1 MVNSGIDSSKNV
13 YPVLVD
19 SSGRQI
25 VTSIDT
31 YTKVQKYVALST
43 TGETTLWD
51 PTSGTKFVLTDIAV
65 SASAAGTCTLRDGTA
80 GTTLW
85 IACLAANG
93 GFVLDLQTP
102 IQSSTANNN
111 LTGQASAVTQYVLV
125 TGYEV

>member
-1 MVNSGIDSSKNV
+1 MVNSGVDGSRNV
-13 YPVLVD
+13 YPILTD
-19 SSGRQI
+19 TSGRQI

-31 YTKVQKYVALST
+31 YTKVQKYVALSG

-51 PTSGTKFVLTDIAV
+51 PTSGTKFVITDIAV
-65 SASAAGTCTLRDGTA
+65 SASAAGTFTLRDGTA

-85 IACLAANG
+85 IASLAANG
-93 GFVLDLQTP
+93 GFVINFQTA

-111 LTGQASAVTQYVLV
+111 LTGQASAATQYVLV